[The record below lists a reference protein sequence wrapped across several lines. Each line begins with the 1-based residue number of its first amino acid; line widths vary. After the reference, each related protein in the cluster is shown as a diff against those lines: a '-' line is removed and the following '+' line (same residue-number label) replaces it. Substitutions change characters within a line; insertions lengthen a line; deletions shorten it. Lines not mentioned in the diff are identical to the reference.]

1 MEANYYIG
9 CKIKEEIRNPAKNCN
24 KNTEEIKISKK
35 QKWKSKRK
43 ECENQ
48 ITKTALV
55 KRSQNTKKG
64 GDK

>member
-9 CKIKEEIRNPAKNCN
+9 CKIKEEICNPAKNCS

-35 QKWKSKRK
+35 YKWKSEQK

-48 ITKTALV
+48 ITKIALV
-55 KRSQNTKKG
+55 
-64 GDK
+64 